1 MIPISNLNSLT
12 PFYIMIHY
20 YFHSIRAS
28 LKTRQRPTC
37 WSSLEAV
44 WKSDQLHLS
53 HLLCQKTS
61 RRCDKRTT
69 KIRTCKYLFR
79 KPAHLVLFSRSW
91 LIESLCRTVHLMS
104 SCLETVILL
113 STRSALCLGRWVKK
127 VKYVVKILNHIET
140 SEGVGKTCSR
150 AQTTT
155 EDWSTWRLCHCQN
168 WGDPRTFF

>member
-1 MIPISNLNSLT
+1 
-12 PFYIMIHY
+12 MIHY
-20 YFHSIRAS
+20 NFHFIRAS
-28 LKTRQRPTC
+28 LKTRQRLTC
-37 WSSLEAV
+37 WLSLEAV

-61 RRCDKRTT
+61 HRCHKRTSQ
-69 KIRTCKYLFR
+69 IRTCKYLFR

-127 VKYVVKILNHIET
+127 VKYVVKILNNIET
-140 SEGVGKTCSR
+140 YSEGVGKTCPR

-168 WGDPRTFF
+168 WGDLRTFFS